1 MDYTVEPNKLLID
14 TWRIGAI
21 GASEYDLSLY
31 GPNGFFRGFKGTVS
45 GSQRANLDV
54 HVAYEE
60 ETNAIRLDISNR
72 ASHTV
77 RVGVMNAYRSRGMNS
92 VLGPGDT
99 DSKSWSLKAAGGWYD
114 LTITVEN
121 DPDFEYRLAG
131 HMENGEDSISDPAM
145 GGVV

>member
-1 MDYTVEPNKLLID
+1 
-14 TWRIGAI
+14 
-21 GASEYDLSLY
+21 
-31 GPNGFFRGFKGTVS
+31 VS

-72 ASHTV
+72 GSHTV
-77 RVGVMNAYRSRGMNS
+77 SVGVMNAYRSRGMSS

-99 DSKSWSLKAAGGWYD
+99 DSKIWSLKATGGWYD

-121 DPDFEYRLAG
+121 DPHFEYRLAG